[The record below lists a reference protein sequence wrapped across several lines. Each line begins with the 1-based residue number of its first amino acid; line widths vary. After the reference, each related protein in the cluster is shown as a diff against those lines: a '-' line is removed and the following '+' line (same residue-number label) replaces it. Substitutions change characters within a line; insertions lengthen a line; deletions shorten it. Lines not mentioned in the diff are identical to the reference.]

1 MQGVFTKY
9 LTVENDIVVNKQRT
23 GGIGS
28 SGR

>member
-1 MQGVFTKY
+1 MVQGVFVKY
-9 LTVENDIVVNKQRT
+9 SVTDEDDASGDRT